1 MSSLYLSGVLFIII
15 IIIINNI
22 NNIII
27 IIIIKLVYVRRM
39 NNLSEEATVK
49 QYLSANLQKDFCLT
63 WRKKCSKAFVYS
75 F

>member
-15 IIIINNI
+15 IIIIIIINI
-22 NNIII
+22 IIII

-63 WRKKCSKAFVYS
+63 
-75 F
+75 